1 MQLVAARNAKEQA
14 PMDLEL
20 PAKHHDGHAKETLLF
35 LGWRPRLT
43 VPQRMGVMTWANTAL
58 RSSVRSRSRS
68 ID

>member
-1 MQLVAARNAKEQA
+1 MEQA

-20 PAKHHDGHAKETLLF
+20 PAKHHDGHAKETLSF